1 MKRLALQITR
11 RIFLPL
17 LLITFILPIPA
28 LAQDFDAGEGLNL
41 PEDTA
46 TSDESQ
52 TVQAPSAQQPPPA
65 SVTASQRT
73 TTSNMSCV
81 AVGNAPAEFKPA
93 VCSQQSQSDTG
104 FIGPIEGTGPT
115 AEYCGVDPTGQVIT
129 CYKPG
134 NVFYCQGD
142 ARWGSTCSM
151 ASAACGPTTMAMILS
166 AFGDTILPPDMDK
179 IFQQRGWRSCGDNP
193 SYMQSAVQTLL
204 PEMGYEYHALGVPLN
219 LTRAQEYLD
228 AGYLIIGSTFG
239 HIFVIDGVNP
249 ANNTLSLR
257 DPGRCENKD
266 GVVRPASAPW
276 GGQALYYAYA
286 VKKKPTVR

>member
-1 MKRLALQITR
+1 MKDYLIV
-11 RIFLPL
+11 IL
-17 LLITFILPIPA
+17 LLIIAPIKIIF
-28 LAQDFDAGEGLNL
+28 AQDFDAAEGLDIPI
-41 PEDTA
+41 PENAEQDPQTQTTQTPP
-46 TSDESQ
+46 TSFP
-52 TVQAPSAQQPPPA
+52 T
-65 SVTASQRT
+65 QRT

-81 AVGNAPAEFKPA
+81 AIGNAPAETKPA
-93 VCSQQSQSDTG
+93 VCSQAQTDTG

-115 AEYCGVDPTGQVIT
+115 TEYCGVDPTGQVIT

-134 NVFYCQGD
+134 YVFYCQGD
-142 ARWGSTCSM
+142 PRWGSTCSM

-219 LTRAQEYLD
+219 LSRAQEYLD

-266 GVVRPASAPW
+266 GVIRSASAPW